1 MCLFTQ
7 PFTDTILF
15 LCCDI
20 VSLVVQGVGGGIAA
34 IAVNMRHNPARGGHI
49 MLGGIVF
56 QMVTI
61 LAYAVCAGEF
71 LLRFSQDRPARHL
84 LGPGAAPSQAR
95 GVLTPKMRLLL
106 GALVF
111 NTTCLF
117 IRAVY
122 RVIEL
127 SDGWTGRIIQTQ
139 VYFNVLDGA
148 MITLAIITLN
158 VGHPGALLGLRHA
171 PQKTVMEKDADGSE
185 EVLETEK
192 ALARG

>member
-1 MCLFTQ
+1 M
-7 PFTDTILF
+7 
-15 LCCDI
+15 
-20 VSLVVQGVGGGIAA
+20 
-34 IAVNMRHNPARGGHI
+34 
-49 MLGGIVF
+49 
-56 QMVTI
+56 TI

-84 LGPGAAPSQAR
+84 LGPGAAPSQPR

-139 VYFNVLDGA
+139 VYFSA
-148 MITLAIITLN
+148 SPAAI
-158 VGHPGALLGLRHA
+158 LRCSLTA
-171 PQKTVMEKDADGSE
+171 AVAQTCS
-185 EVLETEK
+185 T
-192 ALARG
+192 AR